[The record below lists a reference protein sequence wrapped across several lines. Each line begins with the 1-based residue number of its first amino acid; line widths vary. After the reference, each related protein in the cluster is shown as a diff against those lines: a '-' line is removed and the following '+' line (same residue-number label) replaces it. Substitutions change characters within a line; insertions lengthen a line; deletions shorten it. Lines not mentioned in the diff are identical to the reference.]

1 MGGQRQVERLFQT
14 GRQGRMAGVATLRRL
29 DGSAT
34 KKGPEWGLLKHL
46 QQRRKLKRQKNSQ
59 RPEKP
64 QD

>member
-1 MGGQRQVERLFQT
+1 LFQT
-14 GRQGRMAGVATLRRL
+14 GRQGRVAGVATLRRL